1 MSTPDPPIGGTP
13 RQGPSPGPGPSPGAM
28 LGPSP
33 GPSPGGSSHSMM
45 GPSPGPPSS
54 GHPLPQP
61 GPSGYSQENMHT
73 LHKVRTPCGLLSA
86 TVPNQ
91 LYPSEPKAHF
101 HIVWTITFFFFCCVL
116 FYSMLLCLPSTVS
129 VESLD
134 RPTHSRVFLHFYY
147 FLHCRIIVKTS
158 KL

>member
-1 MSTPDPPIGGTP
+1 MFIVCLAFQWSLLSSNSRRVFPLHPTHPFWMSTPDPPIGGTP

-45 GPSPGPPSS
+45 GPSPGPPS
-54 GHPLPQP
+54 LPQP
-61 GPSGYSQENMHT
+61 GPSGYSEENMHP

-91 LYPSEPKAHF
+91 LYPSEPKSHF
-101 HIVWTITFFFFCCVL
+101 HIVWTIKFF
-116 FYSMLLCLPSTVS
+116 
-129 VESLD
+129 
-134 RPTHSRVFLHFYY
+134 
-147 FLHCRIIVKTS
+147 
-158 KL
+158 